1 MTSTRAHPAALM
13 HAREVQQGRLSRRE
27 FLTRATALGVSVPAA
42 YGLLGLPT
50 PAAAQDGPVAGGTL
64 RMNMETRALKD
75 PRTWDW
81 QEFSNFA
88 RGWLDYMVEYER
100 DGTLRPMLLEAWEA
114 NDDATEWTLRVRQ
127 GVKWNNGDDF
137 TAEDVVHNIRRWCDG
152 TVEGNS
158 MATRFVG
165 LRDAATGQ
173 MREDA
178 AEVVDPATVRLRLS
192 APDITVVVTMA
203 DYPAAVVHQSYD
215 DGDFSNEA
223 IGTGPYLPKED
234 QVGVRQVLARNPDHV
249 WWGTAVYGGPYLDR
263 VEYIDFG
270 TDAATVVAAAAGDEI
285 DATYQTTGEYIGIY
299 DDLGW
304 NRTEVLTAS
313 TITVRFNQLAPEF
326 KDVAV
331 RRALQMAVSN
341 AVVLEL
347 GYSGLGEV
355 AENHHVCPIHPEYA
369 ELPPPAHDPAQA
381 RQMIVDAGFGDF
393 EFELTS
399 VDDSWQSAT
408 CDAVAAQIRD
418 AGIAIRRT
426 VLPGA
431 TFWNGW
437 LTYPF
442 SATEWAMRPL
452 GVQVLAIAY
461 RSGEA
466 WNETAFSNEE
476 FDAELNRALSI
487 ADADQ
492 RREVMRRIEAIMQ
505 EQGVVIQ
512 PYWRSLY
519 NHARP
524 GVGGIDAHPSLE
536 HHHYKWWVAA

>member
-165 LRDAATGQ
+165 LRDAETGQ
-173 MREDA
+173 MRDDA
-178 AEVVDPATVRLRLS
+178 VEVVDPATVRLRLS
-192 APDITVVVTMA
+192 APDITVIVTMA